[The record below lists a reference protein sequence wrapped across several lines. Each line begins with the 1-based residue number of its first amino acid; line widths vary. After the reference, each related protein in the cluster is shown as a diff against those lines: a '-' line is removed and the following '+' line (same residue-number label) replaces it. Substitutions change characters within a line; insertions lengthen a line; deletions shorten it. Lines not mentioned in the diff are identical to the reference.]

1 MTYTEPGKG
10 RAMNEAQMRSL
21 VRAIEFGSINAA
33 ARDLF
38 VTPPSLHQRIVA
50 IEGELGCTLLER
62 DKRGVRPTE
71 EGKRLYAAC
80 IACLGHLSAARDD
93 IAAMRRS
100 GGPRQVRIGV
110 AWRPSLRAY
119 YVIESLHELV
129 PELAVSVVKVTDKS
143 LADALVAGD
152 IDIFESPRL
161 ADEPHGLGFWPFEE
175 ELYRCVCGPESR
187 WAHLGLVTPDM
198 LDGIAVYAG
207 SDYRAYRSYLDEPSV
222 QRLCAQENFK
232 AEPFPTERIV
242 ADCMG
247 GAAVVLFTASR
258 ADDLCPPLVHV
269 AFDIP
274 PVETGAYVRAQPS
287 DDVLTVVG
295 ALQRQACSTA
305 SDPDDMA

>member
-21 VRAIEFGSINAA
+21 VRAIELGSINAA

-50 IEGELGCTLLER
+50 LEGELGCTLLER
-62 DKRGVRPTE
+62 DRRGVRPTE

-80 IACLGHLSAARDD
+80 VACLEHLAAARDD
-93 IAAMRRS
+93 IAAVRRAGS
-100 GGPRQVRIGV
+100 PRRVCIGV

-119 YVIESLHELV
+119 YAIESLHELT
-129 PELAVSVVKVTDKS
+129 PELTVSVVKVTDKS
-143 LADALVAGD
+143 LVDALVAGD
-152 IDIFESPRL
+152 IDIFESPRF
-161 ADEPHGLGFWPFEE
+161 ADEPHGLEFWRFEE
-175 ELYRCVCGPESR
+175 ESYRCVCGPESR
-187 WAHLGLVTPDM
+187 WAHRGLVTPDM
-198 LDGIAVYAG
+198 LDGVAVYAG

-222 QRLCAQENFK
+222 QRLCAQENFR

-274 PVETGAYVRAQPS
+274 PVETGAYVREQPS
-287 DDVLTVVG
+287 DDVLAVVET
-295 ALQRQACSTA
+295 LQRQACSTA
-305 SDPDDMA
+305 NLRH

>member
-21 VRAIEFGSINAA
+21 VRAIELGSINVA

-50 IEGELGCTLLER
+50 LEGELGCTLLER
-62 DKRGVRPTE
+62 DRRGVRPTE

-80 IACLGHLSAARDD
+80 VACLEHLAAARDG
-93 IAAMRRS
+93 IAAVRRAGS
-100 GGPRQVRIGV
+100 PRRVCIGV

-119 YVIESLHELV
+119 YAIESLHELT
-129 PELAVSVVKVTDKS
+129 PELTVSVVKVTDKS
-143 LADALVAGD
+143 LVDALVAGD

-161 ADEPHGLGFWPFEE
+161 ADEPHGLEFWRFEE
-175 ELYRCVCGPESR
+175 ESYRCVCGPESR
-187 WAHLGLVTPDM
+187 WAHRGLVTPDM
-198 LDGIAVYAG
+198 LDGVAVYAG
-207 SDYRAYRSYLDEPSV
+207 SDYRAYRSYLDKPSV

-258 ADDLCPPLVHV
+258 ADDLCPPLVHA

-287 DDVLTVVG
+287 DDVLAVVG
-295 ALQRQACSTA
+295 ALRQQACSTA
-305 SDPDDMA
+305 NPRR

>member
-21 VRAIEFGSINAA
+21 VRAIELGSINTA

-50 IEGELGCTLLER
+50 LEGELGCTLLER
-62 DKRGVRPTE
+62 DRRGVRPTE

-80 IACLGHLSAARDD
+80 VACLEHLDAARDD
-93 IAAMRRS
+93 IAVMRRAGS
-100 GGPRQVRIGV
+100 PRRVCIGV
-110 AWRPSLRAY
+110 AWRPSLRTY
-119 YVIESLHELV
+119 YAIESLHELA
-129 PELAVSVVKVTDKS
+129 PELTVSVVKVTDKS
-143 LADALVAGD
+143 LVDALVAGD

-161 ADEPHGLGFWPFEE
+161 VEEPYDLEFWRFGEE
-175 ELYRCVCGPESR
+175 SYRCVCGPESR
-187 WAHLGLVTPDM
+187 WAHLGLVTSDM
-198 LDGIAVYAG
+198 LDGAAVYAG
-207 SDYRAYRSYLDEPSV
+207 SDYRAYRSYLDELSV

-232 AEPFPTERIV
+232 AESFPTERIV

-258 ADDLCPPLVHV
+258 ADDLCPPLVHA

-287 DDVLTVVG
+287 DDVLAVVG

-305 SDPDDMA
+305 NPRR